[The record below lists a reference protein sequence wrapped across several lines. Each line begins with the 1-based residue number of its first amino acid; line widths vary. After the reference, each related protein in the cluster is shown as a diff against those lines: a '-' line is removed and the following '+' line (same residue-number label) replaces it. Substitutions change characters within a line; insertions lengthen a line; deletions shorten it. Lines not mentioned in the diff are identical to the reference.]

1 MIAYS
6 RPKARTQTASSATTK
21 YTEHTQTHNNM
32 TTAKLN
38 EQANDML
45 VGLTIESTGDNWIKL
60 NNGLII
66 YLADDEI
73 EHLNSF

>member
-1 MIAYS
+1 
-6 RPKARTQTASSATTK
+6 
-21 YTEHTQTHNNM
+21 M

-38 EQANDML
+38 EQANEML

>member
-1 MIAYS
+1 
-6 RPKARTQTASSATTK
+6 
-21 YTEHTQTHNNM
+21 M
-32 TTAKLN
+32 TTQKFN
-38 EQANDML
+38 EAASEML
-45 VGLTIESTGDNWIKL
+45 IGLTIESTGDNWIKL

>member
-1 MIAYS
+1 MNS
-6 RPKARTQTASSATTK
+6 
-21 YTEHTQTHNNM
+21 NM
-32 TTAKLN
+32 TTQKFN

-45 VGLTIESTGDNWIKL
+45 VGLTIESTGENWIKL

-66 YLADDEI
+66 YLTDDEI